1 MSVVNELC
9 MKRNILLII
18 SLLACCSVF
27 AQGVKFDALSLDQ
40 ALARAQA
47 EEKLVFVDV
56 TASWCGPCKLMFEE
70 VLSRKDVGEYCNEQ
84 FICIQINVDNLEGK
98 DFRKRYEVKS
108 IPTFF
113 ILQKDGV
120 VRHRLQGTRNP
131 KEFLAWLERGENETS
146 SLFFLNLLLDQKQ
159 KMSLQNTI
167 DYYLILK
174 DIRKLHEADSIRNIL
189 FEQTPFEKLTD
200 RECWPL
206 FNEDPYGSKYFE
218 YVVKHGDKFR
228 EKQERDRIDDY
239 LVRGYKQ
246 EIQRLM
252 YDCQASTEAFDLI
265 KQIVAVLSDPD
276 CTIISK
282 ADKIKVVLT
291 WAKEVKAFLESDIPG
306 MIEGMREL
314 VELNEWQDCLWHAM
328 KYVGLNGKDE
338 DKERVGQ
345 FTSKMLFEF
354 ANTPVEQW
362 DFYQK
367 FRYLGFPIS
376 CNGKFW
382 RNALEQV
389 KEKNKPLLVECV
401 RGNDAYFV
409 TRNWAWDLSER
420 VVYLNSLCVCV
431 RIDMDDPEVAFLKER
446 FEITN
451 YPAYFLFDKNGEV
464 KYSWEGM
471 IGEDQ
476 VFRDSLRKGLEG
488 L

>member
-1 MSVVNELC
+1 
-9 MKRNILLII
+9 
-18 SLLACCSVF
+18 
-27 AQGVKFDALSLDQ
+27 
-40 ALARAQA
+40 
-47 EEKLVFVDV
+47 
-56 TASWCGPCKLMFEE
+56 
-70 VLSRKDVGEYCNEQ
+70 
-84 FICIQINVDNLEGK
+84 
-98 DFRKRYEVKS
+98 
-108 IPTFF
+108 
-113 ILQKDGV
+113 
-120 VRHRLQGTRNP
+120 
-131 KEFLAWLERGENETS
+131 
-146 SLFFLNLLLDQKQ
+146 
-159 KMSLQNTI
+159 
-167 DYYLILK
+167 
-174 DIRKLHEADSIRNIL
+174 
-189 FEQTPFEKLTD
+189 
-200 RECWPL
+200 
-206 FNEDPYGSKYFE
+206 
-218 YVVKHGDKFR
+218 
-228 EKQERDRIDDY
+228 
-239 LVRGYKQ
+239 
-246 EIQRLM
+246 
-252 YDCQASTEAFDLI
+252 
-265 KQIVAVLSDPD
+265 
-276 CTIISK
+276 
-282 ADKIKVVLT
+282 
-291 WAKEVKAFLESDIPG
+291 
-306 MIEGMREL
+306 

-451 YPAYFLFDKNGEV
+451 YPAYFLLDKNGEV